1 MLGPLW
7 DAASGECTATLSGH
21 SDDVNSC
28 AFSPAGDRLVSASWD
43 NTLKLW
49 DAASGECLMTLING
63 PLDQQA
69 SVDFDNDRILWA
81 SDEAWRMLRWRQ
93 TDKVTGLSLIHI

>member
-1 MLGPLW
+1 MGSEMCIR
-7 DAASGECTATLSGH
+7 DS
-21 SDDVNSC
+21 
-28 AFSPAGDRLVSASWD
+28 
-43 NTLKLW
+43 
-49 DAASGECLMTLING
+49 LMTLING

-93 TDKVTGLSLIHI
+93 TDKVTGRTRLLPAEHFGPLPTTPS